1 MCPRHFINA
10 TIFKILWNICFSWN
24 CEMAERAF
32 QILPCTDYS
41 SICRGFL
48 SNVCL
53 ICRGNF
59 EAVDKTTD
67 SLIITFCGFWD
78 LITFCGYRN
87 KSSGIFHFEWW
98 SISLSSK
105 VNTCSWDSFCVSF
118 SDNLYLQHLA
128 LGSIRKGWVSA
139 SRLNFVA
146 SPDLCTEER
155 RAGLP
160 KSYQRWVQCWTI
172 FAAQSLISRRWF

>member
-1 MCPRHFINA
+1 MQQFLKFCEIYVFLEIVKWLKGHSRFYHAQIIAPSVEDFCQMYA
-10 TIFKILWNICFSWN
+10 WFVEVIL
-24 CEMAERAF
+24 R
-32 QILPCTDYS
+32 L
-41 SICRGFL
+41 
-48 SNVCL
+48 L
-53 ICRGNF
+53 I
-59 EAVDKTTD
+59 KPPD

-98 SISLSSK
+98 SISLSPK
-105 VNTCSWDSFCVSF
+105 VNTCSWDSFRVSF

-139 SRLNFVA
+139 SRLNIVA

-160 KSYQRWVQCWTI
+160 EAYQRWVQCWTI
-172 FAAQSLISRRWF
+172 FAAQSLLSRRWF